1 MIVKGMYRD
10 KAKEELKRLR
20 LEAEEALKAEKIRR
34 KGIIDEYIAHG
45 VVEESFTLT
54 GASVYRPLVLS
65 TLTVLGF
72 EYHSRRNRFTKY
84 IFYG

>member
-1 MIVKGMYRD
+1 LRLL
-10 KAKEELKRLR
+10 AKEA
-20 LEAEEALKAEKIRR
+20 LEAEKVRR
-34 KGIIDEYIAHG
+34 RGIIDEHIAYG

-72 EYHSRRNRFTKY
+72 
-84 IFYG
+84 